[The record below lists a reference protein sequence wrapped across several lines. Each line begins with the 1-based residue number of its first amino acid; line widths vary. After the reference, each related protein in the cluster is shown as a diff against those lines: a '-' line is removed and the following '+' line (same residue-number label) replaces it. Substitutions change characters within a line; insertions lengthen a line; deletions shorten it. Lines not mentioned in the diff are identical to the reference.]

1 MVLKRAYLSP
11 FLALLLAMPAV
22 AFAQETESE
31 ETAADEG
38 DAQANEAPADDPE
51 PELSAEEQDAEEE
64 TQQQA
69 EAQESAEADA
79 ELSSDLAEAE
89 AESDAGDP
97 HADSEQEG
105 EQLPF
110 RNSTFLWDHAISTAT
125 LDPSAG
131 RSYNPFYAWT
141 FSLRPRWYFTDQF
154 YIGLRQDLAYEL
166 TDVDSGAAN
175 HRPEFADT
183 RLDFGYSKFIQQD
196 WFALSGTIRMTFPT
210 SIQSQAYEKI
220 LAIGPTLSATATF
233 ADVANGLEIGLGS
246 TYAYTFASASSV
258 QADDRT
264 YGQETVGSRLTD
276 PGDSA
281 ASFVGRL
288 EHAGTI
294 ALSVD
299 FSPIERL
306 GLSTSFTWWWQN
318 GVEFDG
324 DPVSVPCDSCAGGV
338 YVDDRDTTNMRF
350 LSWFTLGANYD
361 VIDWL
366 NLELYYSHLT
376 SEFSPADPVTGER
389 GRRNPFWSI
398 DSQIGVTAT
407 LALDGLYTEIAG
419 DTETEEEA
427 PAVARGQS
435 GRTAQ

>member
-22 AFAQETESE
+22 ALAQESESE
-31 ETAADEG
+31 ETTADEG
-38 DAQANEAPADDPE
+38 EEQAEQTTADDPE

-64 TQQQA
+64 QTAA
-69 EAQESAEADA
+69 EQRSEGER
-79 ELSSDLAEAE
+79 ELAGDLAEAE
-89 AESDAGDP
+89 AETAP
-97 HADSEQEG
+97 TEEAEEAEG
-105 EQLPF
+105 EEELLPF

-183 RLDFGYSKFIQQD
+183 RLDFGYSKFIEQD

-246 TYAYTFASASSV
+246 TYAYTFAGASSV
-258 QADDRT
+258 QAEDRT
-264 YGQETVGSRLTD
+264 YGQLNLGGGISD
-276 PGDSA
+276 PGDAA

-324 DPVSVPCDSCAGGV
+324 EPTMIPCDSCAGGF
-338 YVDDRDTTNMRF
+338 YTDERDTTNMRF

-398 DSQIGVTAT
+398 DSQVGITAT